1 MMARHSKLFWLSGLV
16 ALLLATL
23 VHLALTAAGP
33 QRWDAW
39 VHLLLYG
46 WISCSIFAVNY
57 HTTPVFSGR
66 NFPKP
71 VWLELHWL
79 VWSLGVVLASSGL
92 VWYSQLSYRLGLGL
106 EWLGS
111 CLFMWNIMQ
120 LLRSP
125 KLRPSMP
132 SSPLQQQIDRLSTL
146 ATKTSGASL
155 PLALSL
161 ILAREFGLIHA
172 RWLLS
177 AEHLLT
183 LGWMMLMII
192 GVACHVLPR
201 WSGQATRDP
210 RWLKV
215 GLSLHHLGLLSIVLG
230 LGFDLPALFALGASF
245 ILAALACCVW
255 LLIPALATPPAKQP
269 SQLSIVQPRR
279 IGPLTMWS
287 IRAAVFYL
295 AVGIGLGISF
305 AFDRA
310 LGAQLRPIHVES
322 NLAGFAT
329 ILIYGMAYFMIP
341 RFMGRPL
348 GLANIANWQVF
359 LAISAV
365 AIIDLGWAGLVAGL
379 AWARWLLVFGAS
391 IHGLA
396 ALLFSLSMLATIYQP
411 VPLRRLAHKS

>member
-1 MMARHSKLFWLSGLV
+1 MARHSKLFWLSGLT
-16 ALLLATL
+16 ALLLATV

-71 VWLELHWL
+71 AWLEFHWL
-79 VWSLGVVLASSGL
+79 VWSLGVLLASSGL

-111 CLFMWNIMQ
+111 CLFMWNIVQ

-132 SSPLQQQIDRLSTL
+132 SSPQQQQQIDRLSTL

-161 ILAREFGLIHA
+161 MLAREFGLIHA

-192 GVACHVLPR
+192 GVGCHVLPR

-210 RWLKV
+210 RWLHA
-215 GLSLHHLGLLSIVLG
+215 GLGLHHVGLLSIVLG
-230 LGFDLPALFALGASF
+230 LGFDLPAVFALGASF
-245 ILAALACCVW
+245 MLLGLSCCVW
-255 LLIPALATPPAKQP
+255 LLVPALANRPAKQP
-269 SQLSIVQPRR
+269 GQLSIVQPRR
-279 IGPLTMWS
+279 IGPLTMWC
-287 IRAAVFYL
+287 IRAAVGYL
-295 AVGIGLGISF
+295 ALGIGFGISF

-329 ILIYGMAYFMIP
+329 ILIYGMAYFMLP

-348 GLANIANWQVF
+348 AFAKLANWQVF

-365 AIIDLGWAGLVAGL
+365 LLIDLGWAGLVASVPGS
-379 AWARWLLVFGAS
+379 RWLLVFGAS
-391 IHGLA
+391 LHGLA

-411 VPLRRLAHKS
+411 AQVRRLVPKS

>member
-1 MMARHSKLFWLSGLV
+1 MARHSKLFWLSGLA

-71 VWLELHWL
+71 AWLELHWL

-111 CLFMWNIMQ
+111 WLFMANILQ

-132 SSPLQQQIDRLSTL
+132 ASPQQQQIDRLSTL

-155 PLALSL
+155 LLALSL

-192 GVACHVLPR
+192 GVGCHVLPR
-201 WSGQATRDP
+201 WSGQAP
-210 RWLKV
+210 RNPGWLRV
-215 GLSLHHLGLLSIVLG
+215 GLGLHHVGLLSIVLG
-230 LGFDLPALFALGASF
+230 LGFDLPALFALGAS
-245 ILAALACCVW
+245 LVLCALCCCVW
-255 LLIPALATPPAKQP
+255 LLIPALATVTAKQAN
-269 SQLSIVQPRR
+269 QLSIVQPRR
-279 IGPLTMWS
+279 IGPLTMWC

-295 AVGIGLGISF
+295 AVGIGFGISF

-329 ILIYGMAYFMIP
+329 ILIYGMAYFMLP

-348 GLANIANWQVF
+348 GLAGVANWQVV

-365 AIIDLGWAGLVAGL
+365 LLIDLGWAGLVAGVAL
-379 AWARWLLVFGAS
+379 ARWLLVFGAS
-391 IHGLA
+391 LHGLA

-411 VPLRRLAHKS
+411 AQVRRLAHKS

>member
-1 MMARHSKLFWLSGLV
+1 MARHSKLFWLSGLA
-16 ALLLATL
+16 ALLLATV

-71 VWLELHWL
+71 AWLEVHWL
-79 VWSLGVVLASSGL
+79 VWSLGVILASSGL

-111 CLFMWNIMQ
+111 WLFMANIVQ

-132 SSPLQQQIDRLSTL
+132 SSPQQQQIDRLSTL

-155 PLALSL
+155 PVALSL

-192 GVACHVLPR
+192 GVGCHVLPR
-201 WSGQATRDP
+201 WSGQATRNP
-210 RWLKV
+210 GWLRAGLGLHHV
-215 GLSLHHLGLLSIVLG
+215 GLLCIVLG
-230 LGFDLPALFALGASF
+230 LGFDLPAVFALGASLVF
-245 ILAALACCVW
+245 CALCCCVW
-255 LLIPALATPPAKQP
+255 LLVPALATVAAKQAH
-269 SQLSIVQPRR
+269 QLSIVQPRR
-279 IGPLTMWS
+279 IGPLTMWC

-295 AVGIGLGISF
+295 AVGIGFGMSF

-329 ILIYGMAYFMIP
+329 ILIYGMAYFMLP

-348 GLANIANWQVF
+348 GLAGIANWQVF

-365 AIIDLGWAGLVAGL
+365 LLIDLGWAGLVAGVAL
-379 AWARWLLVFGAS
+379 ARWLLVFGAS
-391 IHGLA
+391 LHGLA
-396 ALLFSLSMLATIYQP
+396 ALLFSFSMLATIYQP
-411 VPLRRLAHKS
+411 AQVRRLAHKS